1 MKFFVT
7 GRSSNVDEVRRSYD
21 LIEAAGHTV
30 IKRWTE
36 LPMIKPYRK
45 HQSESAQYAQDRIAE
60 IACADV
66 YILLPH
72 QNGNGVFTELGAAL
86 ALASTQN
93 TVRVFAVGDQEA
105 QALAM
110 FHYHPAIEWVES
122 VEEVVDIV
130 GNTKNK
136 SESSS

>member
-7 GRSSNVDEVRRSYD
+7 GRSSNIDAVRRTYD

-36 LPMIKPYRK
+36 LPMIKPYGEHER
-45 HQSESAQYAQDRIAE
+45 ESRQYARDRITE
-60 IACADV
+60 IADADV

-86 ALASTQN
+86 ALATTQN
-93 TVRVFAVGDQEA
+93 TLRVFAVGDSDA

-122 VEEVVDIV
+122 VEQVLELVSATDHR
-130 GNTKNK
+130 
-136 SESSS
+136 